1 MASPAVNPAV
11 ETDRAFATYL
21 RLIRYAK
28 PYWKMFLFGV
38 FGMALSAAVEAA
50 WLWLVRTFLDG
61 TFVNRDPHTLT
72 LVPIAVVVIFLARG
86 IGDYVSQYAP
96 GWVGRQVVKRLRADL
111 FRHYLDLPSAF
122 YDKNA
127 AAQLLSR
134 LTYNTELV
142 AEATTN
148 SVTILIR
155 DSLTILGLLAWA
167 LYISPRLTAFALL
180 AAPII
185 GFLVQVV
192 NRAIRRYAARI
203 QNSMGD
209 VTRVAKEALD
219 GQRLIKVFNAQEQE
233 GRAFE
238 RVIEANRYQNM
249 KLLRTRAASNPIVQ
263 VIASIALA
271 GVLYFSIKDVLAHG
285 TTVGSY
291 SSFLGALIGIATALK
306 RLVGVFGPLQQGIA
320 AGQSLFEIL
329 DEPAEPAGGTRPLG
343 RARGEVE
350 FAAVT
355 FAYPDKAPALNN
367 VSLKVAPGKRVALV
381 GRSGSGKS
389 TLVSLLARLY
399 DVGQGAVRV
408 DGHDVRDYPLTS
420 LRHNVSV
427 VSQDVVLMEGS
438 IRDNIA
444 FSRPDATP
452 AAIEAAAR
460 AAHVLE
466 FAQALPAGLDTQV
479 GDRGVMLSGGQ
490 RQRIAI
496 ARALL
501 KDAPILILDEATS
514 ALDTESERIIQ
525 AALEELMV
533 NRTTLVIAHRL
544 STIENADRIVVLE
557 QGMVQEVGTHAE
569 LIAAGGAYAALHR
582 MQFNA

>member
-1 MASPAVNPAV
+1 VSASTPAAEQRPLAV
-11 ETDRAFATYL
+11 YL
-21 RLIRYAK
+21 RLFGYAR
-28 PYWKMFLFGV
+28 PHWRMFLLGV
-38 FGMALSAAVEAA
+38 VGMALSAAVEAA
-50 WLWLVRTFLDG
+50 WLWLARTFLDG
-61 TFVNRDPHTLT
+61 TFVNHDPATLT
-72 LVPIAVVVIFLARG
+72 LVPVAIVVIFAARG
-86 IGDYVSQYAP
+86 VGDYVSQYAP

-122 YDKNA
+122 YDRNA
-127 AAQLLSR
+127 SAQLLSR

-148 SVTILIR
+148 SVTVLIR
-155 DSLTILGLLAWA
+155 DSLTIVALLSWA
-167 LYISPRLTAFALL
+167 CYMSLRLTAVALL
-180 AAPII
+180 AAPVIA
-185 GFLVQVV
+185 LLAQVV

-219 GQRLIKVFNAQEQE
+219 GHRLIKVFNAQEQE
-233 GRAFE
+233 ARAFE
-238 RVIEANRYQNM
+238 AVIEANRYQNM
-249 KLLRTRAASNPIVQ
+249 KLLRARASSNPTVQ
-263 VIASIALA
+263 MIAALALA
-271 GVLYFSIKDVLAHG
+271 GVLYLSIKDVLAHG
-285 TTVGSY
+285 MTVGSF

-320 AGQSLFEIL
+320 AGQSLFEML

-355 FAYPDKAPALNN
+355 FAYPGKAPALRDL
-367 VSLKVAPGKRVALV
+367 SLKVAPGEMVAFV

-389 TLVSLLARLY
+389 TLVSLVARFY
-399 DVGQGAVRV
+399 DVGAGAVRL
-408 DGHDVRDYPLTS
+408 DGHDVRDYPLRA
-420 LRHNVSV
+420 LRDNVSL
-427 VSQDVVLMEGS
+427 VSQDVVLMNGS

-444 FSRPDATP
+444 FSMQGADA
-452 AAIEAAAR
+452 AAIERAAR

-466 FAQALPAGLDTQV
+466 FAAQLPAGLDTQV

-501 KDAPILILDEATS
+501 KDAPVLILDEATS

-525 AALEELMV
+525 EAFDRLMQ

-544 STIENADRIVVLE
+544 STVEHADRIVVLE
-557 QGMVQEVGTHAE
+557 EGRLIESGTHAE
-569 LIAAGGAYAALHR
+569 LLARGGPYASLYR

>member
-1 MASPAVNPAV
+1 MASPAPSGAPP
-11 ETDRAFATYL
+11 TDAAFATYV
-21 RLIRYAK
+21 RLIGYAR
-28 PYWKMFLFGV
+28 PYWKMFAFGV
-38 FGMALSAAVEAA
+38 AGMAVSAAVEAA
-50 WLWLVRTFLDG
+50 WMWLARTFFDG

-72 LVPIAVVVIFLARG
+72 LVPIAIVVIFCFRG
-86 IGDYVSQYAP
+86 LGDYVSQYAP

-127 AAQLLSR
+127 SAQLLSR

-148 SVTILIR
+148 SVTVLIR
-155 DSLTILGLLAWA
+155 DSLTVIALLSWA
-167 LYISPRLTAFALL
+167 LYMNARLTLVALL
-180 AAPII
+180 AAPVI
-185 GFLVQVV
+185 GFLVQIV
-192 NRAIRRYAARI
+192 NRAIRRYAGRI
-203 QNSMGD
+203 QISMGD

-219 GQRLIKVFNAQEQE
+219 GQRLIKVFNAQDAEA
-233 GRAFE
+233 RAFE
-238 RVIEANRYQNM
+238 QVIEANRYQNM
-249 KLLRTRAASNPIVQ
+249 KLMRARAASNPTVQ
-263 VIASIALA
+263 MIAALALA
-271 GVLYFSIKDVLAHG
+271 GVFYLSIKDVLTHG
-285 TTVGSY
+285 MSVGSFT
-291 SSFLGALIGIATALK
+291 SFIGALVGIATALK
-306 RLVGVFGPLQQGIA
+306 RLVQVFGPLQQGIA

-329 DEPAEPAGGTRPLG
+329 DEPAEPAGGGRPLG
-343 RARGEVE
+343 RAHGEVE
-350 FAAVT
+350 FDAVT
-355 FAYPDKAPALNN
+355 FAYPGKAPALSN
-367 VSLKVAPGKRVALV
+367 VSIKVAPGKRVALV

-389 TLVSLLARLY
+389 TLVSLVARLY
-399 DVGQGAVRV
+399 DVGSGSVRV
-408 DGHDVRDYPLTS
+408 DGHDVRDYALAA
-420 LRHNVSV
+420 LRDNLSV

-444 FSRPDATP
+444 FGRPAAT
-452 AAIEAAAR
+452 AEAIEAAAR

-466 FAQALPAGLDTQV
+466 FAQAMPRGLDTQV

-525 AALEELMV
+525 AQFEELMSQ
-533 NRTTLVIAHRL
+533 RTTLVIAHRL
-544 STIENADRIVVLE
+544 STIERADRIVVMD
-557 QGMVQEVGTHAE
+557 QGAVVEVGTHAE
-569 LIAAGGAYAALHR
+569 LLAQGGAYAALHR